1 MSQGYGTGVSVK
13 HPTER
18 GSEGRTLFD
27 RAAEA
32 ASNFSSSP
40 TFFTVCGL
48 LVAAWAASYLLGAS
62 DTLHHVLADGMAAL
76 TLMLVALLKNAER
89 RAGTRSKASLTGWPR
104 RCSLNIGNTRMTAQR
119 SWRRPWACTTRF
131 DASAQANHDRG
142 LMDVSKLCRPKQ
154 KYQPRTNI
162 RRARA
167 CYSRNARAVVAVSE
181 LGSTTVGL
189 RHPRLVPLRP
199 ITVCPGML
207 CPMCACS
214 RENDPRGAAN
224 ATARAA
230 IYRGDRPAEGSGG

>member
-1 MSQGYGTGVSVK
+1 MAKREMPARDDQRAWLSDVGSLSQCAKCETRRRRSPCNSGCRRRPLRRGLGSTTRRSGEACEALLLLRPLRAWRTGRDDWREGMSQGYGTGVSVK

-89 RAGTRSKASLTGWPR
+89 RAEHAIQGKLDRLAEAMLAEHREHPDDGAEKLEEAVG
-104 RCSLNIGNTRMTAQR
+104 M
-119 SWRRPWACTTRF
+119 
-131 DASAQANHDRG
+131 HDE
-142 LMDVSKLCRPKQ
+142 V
-154 KYQPRTNI
+154 
-162 RRARA
+162 
-167 CYSRNARAVVAVSE
+167 
-181 LGSTTVGL
+181 
-189 RHPRLVPLRP
+189 
-199 ITVCPGML
+199 
-207 CPMCACS
+207 
-214 RENDPRGAAN
+214 
-224 ATARAA
+224 
-230 IYRGDRPAEGSGG
+230 